1 MSLDFLMAPFR
12 KAAPASEWLRIASA
26 IVPVR
31 YIRNPQARRYILRLQ
46 PDGSVRATLPRTGS
60 LQQARAFVASHTDWI
75 HHQLQKRQERPPP
88 PTWQQGTPIL
98 YRGESVTLSVTT
110 TGNVQTISF
119 ADQVLRAAPAANIR
133 AAVEHHLR
141 RLAVPEI
148 SARARALAALHG
160 LPVQRVTVRNQRSR
174 WGSCSQRGTV
184 SLNWRLIQ
192 VPASVRDYII
202 LHELAHLREHN
213 HSPRFWAVV
222 AEFCADYRQA
232 EAWLKVH
239 RGLLRN

>member
-1 MSLDFLMAPFR
+1 
-12 KAAPASEWLRIASA
+12 
-26 IVPVR
+26 
-31 YIRNPQARRYILRLQ
+31 
-46 PDGSVRATLPRTGS
+46 
-60 LQQARAFVASHTDWI
+60 
-75 HHQLQKRQERPPP
+75 
-88 PTWQQGTPIL
+88 
-98 YRGESVTLSVTT
+98 
-110 TGNVQTISF
+110 
-119 ADQVLRAAPAANIR
+119 
-133 AAVEHHLR
+133 
-141 RLAVPEI
+141 LAVPEI